1 MKQNFFDLLDSGWE
15 DLMSDTYKEIYMED
29 IRYETNNKKKLEFLI
44 KDKKHDNSRFS
55 FVMFNKSFICKD
67 GFTVYAARIY
77 KESEAKK
84 DYFMSNIIIS
94 LDFELDHI
102 FVDDKPFTEV
112 RPELTKDVVSILME
126 VNIKCNKD
134 FTEIENI
141 YLNSF
146 SISHNYKEIF
156 SPLVINVINSKI
168 DELTNG
174 QLKLN

>member
-1 MKQNFFDLLDSGWE
+1 MKQNFFDHLDGGWE

-29 IRYETNNKKKLEFLI
+29 IRYETNNKKKMEFLI
-44 KDKKHDNSRFS
+44 KDKKHDNTRFS

-67 GFTVYAARIY
+67 GFTVYDARIY
-77 KESEAKK
+77 KG
-84 DYFMSNIIIS
+84 YFMSNIIIS

-112 RPELTKDVVSILME
+112 RPELTKDAVSILMDI
-126 VNIKCNKD
+126 NIKCNKD

-141 YLNSF
+141 YLWAF

>member
-1 MKQNFFDLLDSGWE
+1 MKQNFFDQLDGGWE

-29 IRYETNNKKKLEFLI
+29 IRYETNNKKKMEFLI
-44 KDKKHDNSRFS
+44 KDKKHDTTRFS
-55 FVMFNKSFICKD
+55 FDMFNKSFICKD
-67 GFTVYAARIY
+67 GFTVYDARIY
-77 KESEAKK
+77 K
-84 DYFMSNIIIS
+84 DHGMSNIKLS

-112 RPELTKDVVSILME
+112 RPELTKDVVSIIMDI
-126 VNIKCNKD
+126 NIKCNKD

-141 YLNSF
+141 YLNYF